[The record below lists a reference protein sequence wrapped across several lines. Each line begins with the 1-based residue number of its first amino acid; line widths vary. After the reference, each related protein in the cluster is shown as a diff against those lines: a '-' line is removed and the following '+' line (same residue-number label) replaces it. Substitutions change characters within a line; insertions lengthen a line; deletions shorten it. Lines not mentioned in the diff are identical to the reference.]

1 MAHRSKM
8 PKKISQALK
17 LFALFI
23 FSFEL
28 LTPLFVDGN
37 TSLTKSTK
45 ETQLVNPTSN
55 PSQLFDLLAEENEE
69 RSENNKELSLIF
81 DVDLISIFSF
91 YIDNK
96 VPSKAY
102 IQHTYGYLAAKPRLF
117 ILHSLLLI

>member
-1 MAHRSKM
+1 MHKR
-8 PKKISQALK
+8 INQALK

-37 TSLTKSTK
+37 INLNKSTK
-45 ETQLVNPTSN
+45 ETQLVNPTTN

-81 DVDLISIFSF
+81 DFDIVSIFTN

>member
-1 MAHRSKM
+1 M
-8 PKKISQALK
+8 K

-28 LTPLFVDGN
+28 LTPLFVDSNLIQG
-37 TSLTKSTK
+37 KSTK
-45 ETQLVNPTSN
+45 ETQFVNPTATQ
-55 PSQLFDLLAEENEE
+55 SQLFDLLAEENEE

-81 DVDLISIFSF
+81 DVDLSSIFTF

-96 VPSKAY
+96 VSSKAY
-102 IQHTYGYLAAKPRLF
+102 IQHTYGYLAAKPRLY